1 MDDSGADPG
10 PEPRPE
16 TWREAIR
23 AEERKRRRRPADQR
37 STLRRVTV
45 SAAVAA
51 AGLNAVLFAQIG
63 IAQSG
68 PGAVQDAIISAVAG
82 LFPRGGLQPPAQAPT
97 PAPGTNPVATT
108 GGS

>member
-10 PEPRPE
+10 PEPRPQA
-16 TWREAIR
+16 WRDAIGGD
-23 AEERKRRRRPADQR
+23 ERKRRRRPADQR
-37 STLRRVTV
+37 ATLRRVTV

-51 AGLNAVLFAQIG
+51 AGLNVVLFAQTG
-63 IAQSG
+63 LEQSG

-97 PAPGTNPVATT
+97 PAPGTNPIATT

>member
-10 PEPRPE
+10 PEPRSE
-16 TWREAIR
+16 GWREAIR
-23 AEERKRRRRPADQR
+23 ADERKRRRRPADQR
-37 STLRRVTV
+37 WTLRRVTV
-45 SAAVAA
+45 FAAVAA
-51 AGLNAVLFAQIG
+51 TGLNAVLFAQTG
-63 IAQSG
+63 IEQSG
-68 PGAVQDAIISAVAG
+68 PAAVQDAIISAVAG